1 MNMAIRQ
8 VKEKKKKTNKLLW
21 TKTLLMLIPQ
31 NICLKRVRH
40 RALDSSHFDPPDLV
54 R

>member
-8 VKEKKKKTNKLLW
+8 VKEKKKKNKLMW

-31 NICLKRVRH
+31 NICLKRVHH
-40 RALDSSHFDPPDLV
+40 RALYSSHFDPPDLV

>member
-8 VKEKKKKTNKLLW
+8 VKEKKKKNKLMW

-31 NICLKRVRH
+31 NIRLKRARY
-40 RALDSSHFDPPDLV
+40 RALYISHFDPPDLV